1 MILASNNQKLVD
13 RMEAIHFGKGGV
25 ETFGGPP
32 VFKKKKKSQPPTFGS
47 MNYLIRKTEN
57 ERIYKDNQI
66 LFAKLK
72 GTKAHLPKSDHDE
85 HYAKTRK
92 VIKTLSKESQLKFL
106 AAMSFGGLGNESKL
120 GRSPSLSGLA
130 SERSRT

>member
-1 MILASNNQKLVD
+1 MSSNNQKLVD
-13 RMEAIHFGKGGV
+13 RMEAIHFSKGGS
-25 ETFGGPP
+25 EHLGGPP
-32 VFKKKKKSQPPTFGS
+32 VFKKKKKSQPVTLGS
-47 MNYLIRKTEN
+47 MNYRIRKTEN

-72 GTKAHLPKSDHDE
+72 DSKPHLPKSEHDE

-106 AAMSFGGLGNESKL
+106 AAMSFSGIGAQSQL

-130 SERSRT
+130 SDRSRT